1 MKLFKTIQKQET
13 TIGHKNKNQVTAT
26 GGYKKLGQL
35 LLNGATHVVLGVRDA
50 GVMTDTLVGEV
61 NTVKSVLV
69 EHEAKKIDSYR
80 SDLKSLNKQLSKA
93 KKKSIRKEL
102 KSDIAIVKQA
112 VSYYEK
118 KLASARKL

>member
-1 MKLFKTIQKQET
+1 
-13 TIGHKNKNQVTAT
+13 
-26 GGYKKLGQL
+26 
-35 LLNGATHVVLGVRDA
+35 
-50 GVMTDTLVGEV
+50 MTDTLVGEV

-102 KSDIAIVKQA
+102 KSDIVIAKQA
-112 VSYYEK
+112 VSYYK
-118 KLASARKL
+118 GKLAKANRL

>member
-1 MKLFKTIQKQET
+1 
-13 TIGHKNKNQVTAT
+13 
-26 GGYKKLGQL
+26 
-35 LLNGATHVVLGVRDA
+35 
-50 GVMTDTLVGEV
+50 MTDTLVGEV

-80 SDLKSLNKQLSKA
+80 SDLKSLNKQLAKT

-102 KSDIAIVKQA
+102 KSDIVIVKQA